1 MKVVALCNK
10 LSRSRS
16 AKLRGD
22 DLEVNG
28 SGDMATLGVLSAEVI
43 ARTSPC
49 VSNMAAGREA
59 VEGRYPKD
67 SKLYQISTCQ
77 FYIHTNILRY
87 S

>member
-28 SGDMATLGVLSAEVI
+28 SGDVATLGILNTEIVAK
-43 ARTSPC
+43 TSPQ
-49 VSNMAAGREA
+49 VSNMAQGREA
-59 VEGRYPKD
+59 VEVCF
-67 SKLYQISTCQ
+67 SFTTLNT
-77 FYIHTNILRY
+77 ILVIL
-87 S
+87 

>member
-28 SGDMATLGVLSAEVI
+28 SGEIGTLGILNAEVV
-43 ARTSPC
+43 ARTSPA
-49 VSNMAAGREA
+49 VSNMASGREA
-59 VEGRYPKD
+59 VEV
-67 SKLYQISTCQ
+67 S
-77 FYIHTNILRY
+77 
-87 S
+87 

>member
-28 SGDMATLGVLSAEVI
+28 SGDGATLGILNAEIV
-43 ARTSPC
+43 AKTSPQ
-49 VSNMAAGREA
+49 VSNMAQGREA
-59 VEGRYPKD
+59 VEVSFVLESFFFHSSYNIKCF
-67 SKLYQISTCQ
+67 IH
-77 FYIHTNILRY
+77 FY
-87 S
+87 

>member
-28 SGDMATLGVLSAEVI
+28 GGDMATLGVLSAEVI

-59 VEGRYPKD
+59 VEVRYFKH
-67 SKLYQISTCQ
+67 SKLHQI
-77 FYIHTNILRY
+77 
-87 S
+87 